1 MICLHVVMFSGFEG
15 NWLGLGVW
23 IVHSVV
29 VGELVLRSET
39 VRVYDWIG

>member
-1 MICLHVVMFSGFEG
+1 MIGLHVVMLSGFEG

-29 VGELVLRSET
+29 VGELVLGSKA
-39 VRVYDWIG
+39 VGVYDWIG